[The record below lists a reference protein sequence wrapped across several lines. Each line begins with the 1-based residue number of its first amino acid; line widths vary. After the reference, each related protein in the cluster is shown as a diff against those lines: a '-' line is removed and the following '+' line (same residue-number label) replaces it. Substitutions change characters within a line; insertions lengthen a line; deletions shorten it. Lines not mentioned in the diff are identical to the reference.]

1 MALSNC
7 SVYNEFVAY
16 SEQPSSIVN
25 TSGVDRVR
33 LDSDIISSSF
43 ATDHLLQSHNRT
55 FLAASPATPATP
67 RNSVKR
73 PRSSSDADSSS
84 VICHSSSPAR
94 MSTPLSSPQSSQ
106 SVILESSDRSK
117 RLRID
122 DTIVVETQ
130 DGAAGSEQCSRNW
143 NGVALGHEHEGHTLL
158 DYILGRIQPIP
169 KLETVTELLQDEM
182 DAFSKDYRAQIHSI
196 KFLRDDMKSAEDLMR
211 RNYDRHEVRLDSLL
225 ENHTLHD
232 TQITF
237 LEEAKDAQSS
247 VLANTKGRIAEVEA
261 KLIAVEERI
270 EKEICDVKI
279 DKQIESVNASAG
291 KSGSYEKLKA
301 KCRKLEERLLNMEQN
316 TTMGKSMYRLLD
328 SNTKYTRELNDG
340 VNSWKKQSEKE
351 HLDNKLLQKQVTTL
365 EERTSTMEK
374 LIRNQQ
380 TLIAD
385 LASQLHLQRK
395 NRIPETPMKQEWK
408 R

>member
-7 SVYNEFVAY
+7 SVYNEFVAC

-25 TSGVDRVR
+25 TSDVAKVR
-33 LDSDIISSSF
+33 LDSDITCSSF
-43 ATDHLLQSHNRT
+43 ATDHLLQSHNRI
-55 FLAASPATPATP
+55 FLAASPATPVRP
-67 RNSVKR
+67 RNSLKR
-73 PRSSSDADSSS
+73 PRSSSDGDSSS
-84 VICHSSSPAR
+84 VICHSSSSAS

-130 DGAAGSEQCSRNW
+130 DGAAGSEQCPRNW
-143 NGVALGHEHEGHTLL
+143 NGFALGDEHERHTLL

-182 DAFSKDYRAQIHSI
+182 DAFSKDYRAQMHYI
-196 KFLRDDMKSAEDLMR
+196 KGLRDDMKSAEDSMR
-211 RNYDRHEVRLDSLL
+211 RNHDRHEVRLDSLL

-270 EKEICDVKI
+270 DKEICDVKI

-301 KCRKLEERLLNMEQN
+301 KCRKLEERLLNVEQN

-365 EERTSTMEK
+365 EERTSTMET
-374 LIRNQQ
+374 LIRSQQ